1 MTLPAGGAQVS
12 LNAVIID
19 ARISRGGEYQ
29 IMEEVQKLEHLSFLL
44 TSSDC
49 KHKIIESILARV
61 ISIFNINFMD
71 DKTIFYLSIRQWN
84 YH

>member
-29 IMEEVQKLEHLSFLL
+29 IMEEVQKLEHFSFLL

-49 KHKIIESILARV
+49 KHKIFESISQSNLD
-61 ISIFNINFMD
+61 FQY
-71 DKTIFYLSIRQWN
+71 KFYGS
-84 YH
+84 